1 MAKYLLAFHGGDM
14 PEDPAAQAAALEAWG
29 AWYTSIGA
37 GVLDPGNPVAFARSV
52 APDGSVTDGGG
63 VDPVSGYTLIEA
75 ADIDAAVEIAS
86 RCPLLRGGGRVEVAE
101 TFNMG

>member
-1 MAKYLLAFHGGDM
+1 MAKYLLAYHGGDM

-29 AWYTSIGA
+29 VWYTSVGA
-37 GVLDPGNPVAFARSV
+37 GVIDPGNPVAFAKSI
-52 APDGSVTDGGG
+52 APDGSVSDGGG

-75 ADIDAAVEIAS
+75 ESIDAAVEIA
-86 RCPLLRGGGRVEVAE
+86 RRNPLLQGGGRIEVAE

>member
-1 MAKYLLAFHGGDM
+1 M

-37 GVLDPGNPVAFARSV
+37 GVIDPGNPVGSARSV
-52 APDGSVTDGGG
+52 ARDGTVSDGGG

-75 ADIDAAVEIAS
+75 ADMDAAVEVAS
-86 RCPLLRGGGRVEVAE
+86 RNPLLAGGGRIEVAE